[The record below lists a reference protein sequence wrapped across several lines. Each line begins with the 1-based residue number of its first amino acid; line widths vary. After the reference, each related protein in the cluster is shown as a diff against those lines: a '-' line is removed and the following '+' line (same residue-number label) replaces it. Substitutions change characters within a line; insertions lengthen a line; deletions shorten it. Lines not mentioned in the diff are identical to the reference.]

1 MGKRADGWM
10 GDDSHATA
18 IDGLCR
24 NRRHARGTALTPS
37 LIHSLSLFRAHT
49 NLFFFSISAG
59 TVFMTM
65 QTTSRGVMAVARI
78 FVTVKIRLEIHCKK
92 NHLGRHFRPK

>member
-37 LIHSLSLFRAHT
+37 LIHSLCHFFVHTQTFSFSLFLQA
-49 NLFFFSISAG
+49 LC
-59 TVFMTM
+59 
-65 QTTSRGVMAVARI
+65 
-78 FVTVKIRLEIHCKK
+78 L
-92 NHLGRHFRPK
+92 